1 MAEKIHGVDRMKTNW
16 MNVLIGAAVVLA
28 VVYLLK
34 PTVPS
39 YEGFESSPGSIIG
52 MVFAGILGVGIL
64 FAFIG
69 GMGESMKY

>member
-1 MAEKIHGVDRMKTNW
+1 M
-16 MNVLIGAAVVLA
+16 IGAAVVLA

-34 PTVPS
+34 PTASS
-39 YEGFESSPGSIIG
+39 YEGFESSAGSIIG

-69 GMGESMKY
+69 GMGEATNY